1 MIPSRQLLALA
12 AIAIASPAGQVPAA
26 NAAELTGYVQSA
38 LVAPE
43 SNGRGSDIA
52 WFNEVR
58 FAAGEEFGSF
68 RLDAA
73 YEFEVYRATTLA
85 GSGTD
90 WLDLQG
96 SLSSRGRLKGRHRVD
111 RLQLS
116 WSTPA
121 GIDAVLGRQAISWGT
136 TAYLTPADPFAP
148 FSPSDTFRE
157 YRRGIDAVRLR
168 SYPGALSEIDLVLR
182 LSRLEKREEWT
193 VLGRVLTIWEDWEV
207 SAWGGSL
214 YGDAAVALG
223 TAGEV
228 AMWALRA
235 EAAVRNTGGNA
246 RLRGALGVS
255 HSFEIDARSLG
266 LALEYQ
272 HDGLG
277 AARREDFGPV
287 LQSEEYRRG
296 ELQVPGRD
304 QLLARAAYQV
314 HPLWEISGLALWNL
328 NTGSIVLSPGF
339 SYSVSDEATLS
350 GSVAGSVGDPIPEE
364 ALPADAED
372 RNGSVTVQ
380 LSFTL
385 YF

>member
-1 MIPSRQLLALA
+1 MILSRQLLALA
-12 AIAIASPAGQVPAA
+12 AIAIASPAGQAPAA
-26 NAAELTGYVQSA
+26 NAVELTGYVQSA
-38 LVAPE
+38 LVAAE
-43 SNGRGSDIA
+43 SNGGGRDVA

-58 FAAGEEFGSF
+58 IAAGKDLGPF

-73 YEFEVYRATTLA
+73 YELEVYRAATVG

-96 SLSSRGRLKGRHRVD
+96 SLSSRGWLKGRHRVD

-116 WSTPA
+116 WSTPT
-121 GIDAVLGRQAISWGT
+121 GIDAILGRQAISWGT

-157 YRRGIDAVRLR
+157 YRRGIDALRLR
-168 SYPGALSEIDLVLR
+168 AYPGALSEIDVVLR
-182 LSRLEKREEWT
+182 PSRLEKREEWT
-193 VLGRVLTIWEDWEV
+193 VLGRVLTIWENWEV

-223 TAGEV
+223 SAGEV
-228 AMWALRA
+228 ATWALRA
-235 EAAVRNTGGNA
+235 EAALRNTGGNA
-246 RLRGALGVS
+246 RLRGALSVS
-255 HSFEIDARSLG
+255 RSFEIDTRSLG

-272 HDGLG
+272 HDGHG
-277 AARREDFGPV
+277 AAGRKDFGPV

-304 QLLARAAYQV
+304 HLLARAAYQV

-350 GSVAGSVGDPIPEE
+350 GGVAGSIGDPIPAE
-364 ALPADAED
+364 ALPEDAQE
-372 RNGSVTVQ
+372 RKESVTVQ
-380 LSFTL
+380 LLFTL